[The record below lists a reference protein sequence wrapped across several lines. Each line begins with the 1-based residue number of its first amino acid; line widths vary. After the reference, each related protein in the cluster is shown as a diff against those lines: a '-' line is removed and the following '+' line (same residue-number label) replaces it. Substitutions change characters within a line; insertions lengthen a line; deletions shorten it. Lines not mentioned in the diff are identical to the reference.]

1 MHSTSSSTGGG
12 TESTAMPNMSSVFPL
27 DISFDEKELLVTTK
41 SPSDGNDLRDQF
53 IQLFVPNLFQNLSE
67 NSINKWS
74 KEVIF
79 DNNEL
84 LFNGKIFGVIVNFPS
99 AYDDTNSS
107 ELYDPEDSY
116 RLSEDKY
123 INIKKL
129 LFVGENG
136 GEIFIPLIPIVN
148 DENEE
153 IPSGFKY
160 PDYVHTV
167 CQNYNITLP
176 EIETSKLMVLDIYN
190 FLICC
195 FLDRDY
201 LSIISIYDPVTRTF
215 QKGTNMVAYT
225 LDGSSRTYDWIRCKA
240 RGHRHRICPLPLIT
254 WVFYFHAIEYGF
266 MPLHFRKFFNK
277 RIKFDISGVICT
289 NNLRF

>member
-1 MHSTSSSTGGG
+1 MYSTSSLVGGG
-12 TESTAMPNMSSVFPL
+12 GESTTMPNISSSLVFPL
-27 DISFDEKELLVTTK
+27 DISLTEKELLVTTK
-41 SPSDGNDLRDQF
+41 LLRDQF

-84 LFNGKIFGVIVNFPS
+84 LFNGKIFGVIVNFQS
-99 AYDDTNSS
+99 AYDNIDTS
-107 ELYDPEDSY
+107 ELNNPEDIL
-116 RLSEDKY
+116 RLSEDKH

-129 LFVGENG
+129 LFASENG

-153 IPSGFKY
+153 IPSGFNY

-190 FLICC
+190 FLIGYY
-195 FLDRDY
+195 LVGRDN
-201 LSIISIYDPVTRTF
+201 LSIISIYDQGTRTF
-215 QKGTNMVAYT
+215 QKGTNIVKYR
-225 LDGSSRTYDWIRCKA
+225 LDGSSRTYEWIQCIVI
-240 RGHRHRICPLPLIT
+240 GHPPICPIPTII
-254 WVFYFHAIEYGF
+254 WVLYFHAIEYGF
-266 MPLHFRKFFNK
+266 IPLHFQKFFNQ
-277 RIKFDISGVICT
+277 RIKCDKSGLICMNGLVI
-289 NNLRF
+289 

>member
-1 MHSTSSSTGGG
+1 MHSTSSSVGG
-12 TESTAMPNMSSVFPL
+12 ESTAMPNISPYHGSVFQL

-41 SPSDGNDLRDQF
+41 TSDGIDLRDQF
-53 IQLFVPNLFQNLSE
+53 IQSFVPNLFQNLPE

-84 LFNGKIFGVIVNFPS
+84 LFNGKIFGVIVNFQS
-99 AYDDTNSS
+99 AYDNTNIS
-107 ELYDPEDSY
+107 EINNPEDIY
-116 RLSEDKY
+116 HLSEDKH
-123 INIKKL
+123 INIKKI
-129 LFVGENG
+129 LFAGENG

-148 DENEE
+148 DENKE

-176 EIETSKLMVLDIYN
+176 EIETSKLMVLDVYN
-190 FLICC
+190 FLIAC

-201 LSIISIYDPVTRTF
+201 LNIISIYDPVTRTF
-215 QKGTNMVAYT
+215 KKGTNTVTYT

-240 RGHRHRICPLPLIT
+240 SGHRHRICPLPLIT

-266 MPLHFRKFFNK
+266 MPLHFRIFFNE

-289 NNLRF
+289 NNL